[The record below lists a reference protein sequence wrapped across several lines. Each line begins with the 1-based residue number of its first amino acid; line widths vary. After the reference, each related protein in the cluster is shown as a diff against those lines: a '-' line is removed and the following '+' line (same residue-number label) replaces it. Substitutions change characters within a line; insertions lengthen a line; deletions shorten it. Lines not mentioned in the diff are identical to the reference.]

1 MTYRPTSLT
10 ARLAQIDAQ
19 ADAWE
24 AEGYCVGRLVTC
36 EDFWNERGYHTAA
49 DLDRMFDEEEAKERR
64 KAAYCGDDWDE
75 SEEERAERL
84 RAERRERI
92 QWEAQQAEH
101 VALTADAA
109 RHAVYNHYQP
119 GWA

>member
-1 MTYRPTSLT
+1 VTYRPTSLT
-10 ARLAQIDAQ
+10 ARLAKIDAD
-19 ADAWE
+19 ADARE
-24 AEGYCVGRLVTC
+24 AEGWTVFRLVTC
-36 EDFWNERGYHTAA
+36 EDFWNERGIHTASDMDA
-49 DLDRMFDEEEAKERR
+49 MLDAEVEKERR
-64 KAAYCGDDWDE
+64 KDAYGWDNWEDQE

-92 QWEAQQAEH
+92 QWEAQQVAE
-101 VALTADAA
+101 VADAA